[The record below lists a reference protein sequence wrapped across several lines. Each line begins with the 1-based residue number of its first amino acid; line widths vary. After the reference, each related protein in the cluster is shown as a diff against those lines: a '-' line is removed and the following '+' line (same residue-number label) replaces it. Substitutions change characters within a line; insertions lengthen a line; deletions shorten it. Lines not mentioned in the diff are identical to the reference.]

1 MSAQVV
7 RLALRQPAADEPLAQ
22 DIRHDGMARHER
34 ASRLAKRAARRVEWC
49 GRGDS
54 NPHGIATASPSSWCV
69 CQFRHFRVEG
79 RRAEDPPLRSL
90 YRPVRKRRPYFFAGV
105 SAGGAGAG
113 AGVVAAGGAGFGG
126 SVAGGGAAGA
136 RAGARPPITDPG
148 PRWPTIPRTSAPT
161 TNSTAQTV
169 VARESTVA
177 PLRAPNAA

>member
-1 MSAQVV
+1 MRSRGRPPVAPNQVPSV
-7 RLALRQPAADEPLAQ
+7 IAV
-22 DIRHDGMARHER
+22 
-34 ASRLAKRAARRVEWC
+34 SCWC

-69 CQFRHFRVEG
+69 CQFRHFRE
-79 RRAEDPPLRSL
+79 EDG
-90 YRPVRKRRPYFFAGV
+90 YFAGV
-105 SAGGAGAG
+105 SAGGAGVAG

-126 SVAGGGAAGA
+126 SVAGGGATGA

-148 PRWPTIPRTSAPT
+148 PRWPTIPSTSAPT